1 VEAAEA
7 DLNRSISLAVRLG
20 SRRQR
25 GERRG
30 MNRHLSPKHKRA

>member
-7 DLNRSISLAVRLG
+7 DLNRSISLAVRLR
-20 SRRQR
+20 SRGQR
-25 GERRG
+25 GDRRC